1 MKILVTNDD
10 GIQSKALKTLVKF
23 LSKDNEDYVVAPDS
37 QRSGFSHSMTFRRP
51 MYTKEVPVEG
61 ATKSI
66 ALTGSPADCVRFA
79 LRCIN
84 LDIDMVISGPN
95 IGPNLT
101 VDVYYSGTVGAASE
115 GAILGKPAIALS
127 SVCKHIDESL
137 INFDYPCKFVAD
149 NLQKFASLHKE
160 GRIFNVN
167 VPDVPQDQI
176 KGVKVV
182 QYGKK
187 MFEDHYD
194 EVIDPNTNAIGYS
207 LNGDFMAFDKPEESD
222 AYYAGQNYITIT
234 PLHYELCDH
243 QLLEEIKEKF

>member
-23 LSKDNEDYVVAPDS
+23 LSKNNQVYVVAPDS

-51 MYTKEVPVEG
+51 MYVEEVPVEG
-61 ATKSI
+61 ATESI

-79 LRCIN
+79 LKCLN
-84 LDIDMVISGPN
+84 MDIDMVISGPN

-127 SVCKHIDESL
+127 CVCEHIDENL
-137 INFDYPCKFVAD
+137 LNFDSACEFISDNVEKFYA
-149 NLQKFASLHKE
+149 NHKS

-167 VPDVPQDQI
+167 VPNLPKSQI
-176 KGVKVV
+176 KGIKIVK
-182 QYGKK
+182 YGEK
-187 MFEDHYD
+187 MFEDHY
-194 EVIDPNTNAIGYS
+194 VKRHDPVTNKIAYS
-207 LNGDFMAFDKPEESD
+207 LEDDFKAFDKHEESD

-234 PLHYELCDH
+234 PLHFDLCDTEMIED
-243 QLLEEIKEKF
+243 LKEIF

>member
-23 LSKDNEDYVVAPDS
+23 LSKDNQVYVVAPDS

-51 MYTKEVPVEG
+51 MYANEMQIEG
-61 ATKSI
+61 ATKAI

-127 SVCKHIDESL
+127 SVCKHVDENL
-137 INFDYPCKFVAD
+137 INFDVACKFVAD
-149 NLQKFASLHKE
+149 NLQKFATLHKE

-167 VPDVPQDQI
+167 VPDVPQEKI

-187 MFEDHYD
+187 MFEDQYV
-194 EVIDPNTNAIGYS
+194 ESIDPNTNLKGYW
-207 LNGDFMAFDKPEESD
+207 LEGDFMAFEKPEETD

-234 PLHYELCDH
+234 PLHFDLCDR
-243 QLLEEIKEKF
+243 QLIQEIKEKF

>member
-23 LSKDNEDYVVAPDS
+23 LSANNEVYVVAPDS

-51 MYTKEVPVEG
+51 MYAKEMTIEG
-61 ATKSI
+61 AKKAI

-127 SVCKHIDESL
+127 SVCKHIDENF
-137 INFDYPCKFVAD
+137 INFDVACKFVTD
-149 NLQKFASLHKE
+149 NLQKFALLHKK

-176 KGVKVV
+176 KGIKVV

-187 MFEDHYD
+187 MFEDHYV
-194 EVIDPNTNAIGYS
+194 EVFDKNTNLKGYS
-207 LNGDFMAFDKPEESD
+207 LEGDFMAFDKPEETD

-234 PLHYELCDH
+234 PLHFDLCDH
-243 QLLEEIKEKF
+243 QLIEEIKEKF